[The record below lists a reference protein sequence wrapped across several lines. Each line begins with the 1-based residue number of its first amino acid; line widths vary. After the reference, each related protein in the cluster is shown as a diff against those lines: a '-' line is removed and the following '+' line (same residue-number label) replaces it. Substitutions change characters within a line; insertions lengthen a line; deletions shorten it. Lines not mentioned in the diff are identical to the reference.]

1 MRPCE
6 RVSSWLRWVV
16 ACRHALDSWQSLLA
30 VLAAAHPS
38 ACSALYTMT
47 SRYSK
52 PDALAILCNAHGEVF
67 RANACGF
74 CDDTLHFLCS
84 SNIWLASSW
93 CMCWLHL
100 LPVSCFRLSPFLSR
114 GCQCCETAAVRE
126 FSLSLSHS
134 HSPSSSLA
142 RCLSQFLSLPLS
154 FPLFLL
160 FCLSLSLGWVIGWEC
175 VCERDRLR
183 VSVRMCLL
191 KENAR

>member
-1 MRPCE
+1 MKLAGGLDSARGRREAAVAYRKPPYRTLPRVRPCE

-16 ACRHALDSWQSLLA
+16 ACRQGPVHNDIEVFQARR
-30 VLAAAHPS
+30 
-38 ACSALYTMT
+38 T
-47 SRYSK
+47 RYSVQRSRRG
-52 PDALAILCNAHGEVF
+52 LH
-67 RANACGF
+67 ACGF

-154 FPLFLL
+154 FPLLL
-160 FCLSLSLGWVIGWEC
+160 SFCLSLSLGWVIGWEC
-175 VCERDRLR
+175 V
-183 VSVRMCLL
+183 
-191 KENAR
+191 